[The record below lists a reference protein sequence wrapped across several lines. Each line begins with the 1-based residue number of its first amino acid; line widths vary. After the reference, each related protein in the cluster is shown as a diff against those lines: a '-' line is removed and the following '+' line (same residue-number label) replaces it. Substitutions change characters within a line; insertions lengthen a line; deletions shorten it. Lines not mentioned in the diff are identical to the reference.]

1 MELHLGVEEDFR
13 PARKAHPGLL
23 VTGLDAWARRLR
35 DAGHPVQFD
44 DGFPGM
50 RRFYSQDP
58 NGNRLEFL
66 EPIAD
71 PRPGHLRPQP

>member
-1 MELHLGVEEDFR
+1 M
-13 PARKAHPGLL
+13 
-23 VTGLDAWARRLR
+23 TGLDAWARRLR
-35 DAGHPVQFD
+35 DAGYPVQFD

-66 EPIAD
+66 EPVA
-71 PRPGHLRPQP
+71 PV